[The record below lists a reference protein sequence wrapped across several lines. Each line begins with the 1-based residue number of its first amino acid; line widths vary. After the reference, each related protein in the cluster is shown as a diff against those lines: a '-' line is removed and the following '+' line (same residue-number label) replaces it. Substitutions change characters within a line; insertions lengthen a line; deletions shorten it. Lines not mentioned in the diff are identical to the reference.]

1 MSQLHTIDCVSR
13 AQGLDKGCFMLYL
26 CIDILIDQS
35 VNPQVEWGRQLMSKG
50 AMAGS

>member
-13 AQGLDKGCFMLYL
+13 AQGLDKGYFMLYL

-35 VNPQVEWGRQLMSKG
+35 VNPQ
-50 AMAGS
+50 AGTGSPVGV